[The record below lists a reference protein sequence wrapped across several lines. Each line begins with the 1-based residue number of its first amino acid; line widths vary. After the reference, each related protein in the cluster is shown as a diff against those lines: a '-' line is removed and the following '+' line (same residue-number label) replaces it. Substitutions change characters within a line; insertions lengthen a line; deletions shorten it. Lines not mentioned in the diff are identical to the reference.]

1 MRLISFAVVSLL
13 AVTVSAYPGPGTPHQ
28 STTTQSALQH
38 QSTDTPGA
46 QQHQGNDDLN
56 DPDLRSAI
64 AQSLQQQQTDDD
76 LNDQQLQLAL
86 AESAQQP
93 QSNRDQILQDYGQGA
108 SQAEV
113 KELEEELKLKEALAA
128 ELKDVIDAIKNEE
141 LQTGSEINL
150 INSNL
155 KREGISQEEQM
166 HLLKENFSKTTSMS
180 EAYSSMKTIQRELE
194 SVKAECEIIKAK
206 IFSLSGF

>member
-128 ELKDVIDAIKNEE
+128 ELKDVIDAIKTKSYK
-141 LQTGSEINL
+141 LGPKST
-150 INSNL
+150 
-155 KREGISQEEQM
+155 
-166 HLLKENFSKTTSMS
+166 
-180 EAYSSMKTIQRELE
+180 
-194 SVKAECEIIKAK
+194 
-206 IFSLSGF
+206 